1 MKKRAC
7 FVPFILSEGNFFQH
21 GCFILMYNILN
32 VQSEYTYFYIT
43 KNVTT
48 YSFLVVSKIVESLQC
63 VLNKKIFIKILSL

>member
-21 GCFILMYNILN
+21 GCFILMYIILN

-43 KNVTT
+43 KNVTS
-48 YSFLVVSKIVESLQC
+48 YSFLVVSKIVKAFSVSL
-63 VLNKKIFIKILSL
+63 IKRFL